1 MPSLESVFIIIPA
14 YRDFTLDIAD
24 VDVSSNIHCF
34 ADGACLNIWNI
45 SSAAWV
51 IYSPTDEL
59 VSMHGV
65 SLGQT
70 MNNIVEYSAL
80 IELLSDAI
88 SFGIRHL
95 IIRSDSELI
104 VLHLNRVYAIKN
116 SVLLRLFLK
125 VCLLERQ
132 FDYIEY
138 QHIPRNLNTLADAL
152 ANNVINRHLGH

>member
-1 MPSLESVFIIIPA
+1 MSTSLQA
-14 YRDFTLDIAD
+14 YIGFT
-24 VDVSSNIHCF
+24 
-34 ADGACLNIWNI
+34 DGACRSTQNI

-70 MNNIVEYSAL
+70 TNNVAEYSAM

-88 SFGIRHL
+88 SFFIRHS
-95 IIRSDSELI
+95 IIRLDFELI

-116 SVLLRLFLK
+116 PVLLRLFLK
-125 VCLLERQ
+125 VRLLERQ

-138 QHIPRNLNTLADAL
+138 QHISRNLNTLADAL
-152 ANNVINRHLGH
+152 ANRFLNRHFQH